1 MRATFRVPGF
11 RDSGDRWR
19 IVVWSALGVGVRGEM
34 DSGGSEGERRKG
46 GRKDGGMGGRE
57 EEREEGAGEER

>member
-1 MRATFRVPGF
+1 VEC
-11 RDSGDRWR
+11 
-19 IVVWSALGVGVRGEM
+19 IGVGVRGEM
-34 DSGGSEGERRKG
+34 GSGGSEGERRKG